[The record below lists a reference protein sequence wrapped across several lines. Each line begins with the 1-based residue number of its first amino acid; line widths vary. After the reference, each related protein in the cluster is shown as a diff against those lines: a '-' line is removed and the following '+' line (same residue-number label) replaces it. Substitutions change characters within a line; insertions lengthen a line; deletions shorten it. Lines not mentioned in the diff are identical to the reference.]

1 MLCGACRATAQASVL
16 VLAFAVLACG
26 GKESAPASLLSAADG
41 GTSGGSGDKD
51 GGVALQNLQIPEAG
65 DLYHGVFPAGTNPD
79 PESDISKDALD
90 AYESAVGR
98 QVAYVY
104 FDDEWRHSRAFPA
117 ETVSW
122 IRDRGAVP
130 FIRLMMRSQKVP
142 LVTDPV
148 FTLDRIIAGEF
159 DADLSAWADAAKRLG
174 TPLIVE
180 YGTEVN
186 GDWNPW
192 SAPYNGGL
200 DIGPGKFKQAY
211 RHIVSV
217 MRGRGAANITW
228 ALHYNSQNF
237 PGDDP
242 RNVPR
247 AYYPG
252 DDVVDWVGISAY
264 GSERSNDHRCPSF
277 RSLVDA
283 ALPQLRA
290 ATATRPLCVF
300 EFGSTDGN
308 PACPQAPW
316 VQAAL
321 DDLLGGRWPDI
332 RGFSWWQQR
341 FIDDPSVG
349 GFTDYLVQDNPEVS
363 SAFRVGLTGAGASK
377 VLDRPRVR

>member
-1 MLCGACRATAQASVL
+1 ML
-16 VLAFAVLACG
+16 
-26 GKESAPASLLSAADG
+26 EIP
-41 GTSGGSGDKD
+41 
-51 GGVALQNLQIPEAG
+51 LQGE
-65 DLYHGVFPAGTNPD
+65 LYHGVFPAGTNPD
-79 PESDISKDALD
+79 PESDISKDALE

-98 QVAYVY
+98 RVAYVY
-104 FDDEWRHSRAFPA
+104 FDDEWLHSRAFPA
-117 ETVSW
+117 DTVSW
-122 IRDRGAVP
+122 IRARGAVP

-159 DADLSAWADAAKRLG
+159 DPDLVAWADAALRLG

-200 DIGPGKFKQAY
+200 DVGPGKFKQAY
-211 RHIVSV
+211 RHIVTV
-217 MRGRGAANITW
+217 MRGRGARNITW

-242 RNVPR
+242 RNVPG

-252 DDVVDWVGISAY
+252 DDVVDLVGISVY
-264 GSERSNDHRCPSF
+264 GSERSNDVRCPSF

-290 ATATRPLCVF
+290 ATAATPLAVF

-308 PACPQAPW
+308 PGCPQTPW
-316 VQAAL
+316 VEAAL
-321 DDLLGGRWPDI
+321 ADLLGGRWPDI
-332 RGFSWWQQR
+332 RALSWWQQR
-341 FIDDPSVG
+341 FIDDPSAG
-349 GFTDYLVQDNPEVS
+349 GFTDYLVQDNPEVA
-363 SAFRVGLTGAGASK
+363 SAFRTGFGGSAALK

>member
-1 MLCGACRATAQASVL
+1 M
-16 VLAFAVLACG
+16 
-26 GKESAPASLLSAADG
+26 
-41 GTSGGSGDKD
+41 
-51 GGVALQNLQIPEAG
+51 
-65 DLYHGVFPAGTNPD
+65 YHGVFPAGTNPD
-79 PESDISKDALD
+79 PESDISQGALD
-90 AYESAVGR
+90 DYESTVGR
-98 QVAYVY
+98 KVAWVY
-104 FDDEWRHSRAFPA
+104 FDDEWLHSRAFPLA
-117 ETVSW
+117 TANW
-122 IRDRGAVP
+122 IRARGAVP

-159 DADLSAWADAAKRLG
+159 DADLSAWADAARRFA

-200 DIGPGKFKQAY
+200 DVGPDEFRRAY
-211 RHIVSV
+211 RHIVTL
-217 MRGRGAANITW
+217 MRGRGAANLTW
-228 ALHYNSQNF
+228 ALHYNSENF
-237 PGDDP
+237 PGTDR
-242 RNVPR
+242 RNVPA

-290 ATATRPLCVF
+290 ATATRPLFIF
-300 EFGSTDGN
+300 EFASSGGN
-308 PACPQAPW
+308 PGCAQTPW
-316 VQAAL
+316 VEGAL
-321 DDLLGGRWPDI
+321 ADLLGGRWPDV

-341 FIDDPSVG
+341 FVDDPSAG
-349 GFTDYLVQDNPEVS
+349 GITDYLVQDSPDVT
-363 SAFRVGLTGAGASK
+363 ALFRAALTGPDSSR
-377 VLDRPRVR
+377 VLDRALFH

>member
-1 MLCGACRATAQASVL
+1 
-16 VLAFAVLACG
+16 VLALAVAAFACG
-26 GKESAPASLLSAADG
+26 GKGGRSSSA
-41 GTSGGSGDKD
+41 GTSASADAGVD
-51 GGVALQNLQIPEAG
+51 GGVALQTLLVPDAG
-65 DLYHGVFPAGTNPD
+65 ALYHGVFPAGTNPD
-79 PESDISKDALD
+79 PESDISSDALD
-90 AYESAVGR
+90 AYVSTVGR
-98 QVAYVY
+98 RLAYVY
-104 FDDEWRHSRAFPA
+104 FDDEWRNSRAFPA
-117 ETVSW
+117 ATVSW
-122 IRDRGAVP
+122 IRDRGSVP

-142 LVTDPV
+142 LFTDPV
-148 FTLDRIIAGEF
+148 FTLDRILAGEF
-159 DADLSAWADAAKRLG
+159 DADLSAWADAAKGLG

-200 DIGPGKFKQAY
+200 DVGPGKFKLAY
-211 RHIVSV
+211 RHIVAL

-242 RNVPR
+242 RNVPS

-252 DDVVDWVGISAY
+252 DDVVDWLGISAY
-264 GSERSNDHRCPSF
+264 GSERSNDDRCNSF

-290 ATATRPLCVF
+290 ASATKPLFIF
-300 EFGSTDGN
+300 EFASTDGN
-308 PACPQAPW
+308 PACPQTPW

-341 FIDDPSVG
+341 FVDDPSVG
-349 GFTDYLVQDNPEVS
+349 GVTDYLVQNNPAVA
-363 SAFRVGLTGAGASK
+363 SAFRDWLTGTGASK
-377 VLDRPRVR
+377 ILDRPLIR

>member
-1 MLCGACRATAQASVL
+1 MVSGGTRRAGA
-16 VLAFAVLACG
+16 LALAVAAWACG
-26 GKESAPASLLSAADG
+26 GNKSASLHTLRVPDP
-41 GTSGGSGDKD
+41 GTM
-51 GGVALQNLQIPEAG
+51 
-65 DLYHGVFPAGTNPD
+65 YHGVFPAGSKPD
-79 PESDISKDALD
+79 PQTDISVDALD
-90 AYESAVGR
+90 AYENTVGR
-98 QVAYVY
+98 KVAYVY
-104 FDDEWRHSRAFPA
+104 FDNEWHESRAFPA

-148 FTLDRIIAGEF
+148 FTLDRILAGDF
-159 DADLSAWADAAKRLG
+159 DVDLRAWADAARRFG

-180 YGTEVN
+180 YGTEIN

-200 DIGPGKFKQAY
+200 DVGPDKFKRVY
-211 RHIVSV
+211 RHIVEV

-242 RNVPR
+242 RNVPSV
-247 AYYPG
+247 YYPG

-264 GSERSNDHRCPSF
+264 GSERSNDERCPSF
-277 RSLVDA
+277 RSLLDA

-290 ATATRPLCVF
+290 TTATKPLFVF
-300 EFGSTDGN
+300 EFASTDGN
-308 PACPQAPW
+308 PRCPQTAW
-316 VQAAL
+316 VEEAL
-321 DDLLGGRWPDI
+321 ADLFGGRWPDI

-341 FIDDPSVG
+341 FVDDPSAG
-349 GFTDYLVQDNPEVS
+349 GFTDYLVQDNPAVA
-363 SAFRVGLTGAGASK
+363 SAFRNALTGPDAQK
-377 VLDRPRVR
+377 VLDRALFQ